1 MEYAFGG
8 LAACGACLFTNPLD
22 VVKTRMQLQAYYICQ
37 NLLCFTLLFLFCVG
51 RTAFQRSIFCSI
63 QKFISCILCCGKG
76 ICGVTFYDND

>member
-37 NLLCFTLLFLFCVG
+37 NLLRFT
-51 RTAFQRSIFCSI
+51 
-63 QKFISCILCCGKG
+63 
-76 ICGVTFYDND
+76 